1 MIKVNTVFYF
11 WLFTLSVILVL
22 ILAPLI
28 QDGVFMDGMLYISV
42 GKNLSE
48 GIGTFWNQSFSKTC
62 MFEYHEQPPLYGG
75 LISVFFKL
83 FGDSIYT
90 ERLFCFSFLITTY
103 FVLIKFWKL
112 LITDSVNTKHN
123 WLPVFYFSIIPVVF
137 WAFQNHVE
145 ETVMT
150 LFDLTAVYFIY
161 NSIKK
166 DKHVYFYLFLSAFFI
181 YLASLTK
188 GLQGLFPLVALPL
201 SWVIHPERKKLN
213 QKIVQ
218 SVYLIICF
226 ILLYLFTFLIFEDA
240 YSSFEKYFSIRLVNT
255 FNHVGSTTENRF
267 YLLFKLFA
275 ELSPVF
281 ILTTILFFLTR
292 MKNHS
297 PLTNENKKALVW
309 LLLIGISGSL
319 PLMVTLEQRGFYLV
333 TSLPFFCLAFALL
346 SLNYFTSLLQNTKF
360 SVSISTVLKSISVI
374 LFLCSFIYFSLS
386 VGKTKRDKELL
397 HDVYLCKTF
406 MQKGEVIGIP
416 EAMWNDW
423 NIQTYMVRHHYIS
436 LSMGKEN
443 PYFILRKDL
452 GQELLPENYI
462 KKNLPTQ
469 FLDVYE
475 LKK

>member
-1 MIKVNTVFYF
+1 MSKVNTVFYF

-22 ILAPLI
+22 ISAPLI

-75 LISVFFKL
+75 LISVFFKV

-90 ERLFCFSFLITTY
+90 ERLFCFSFLIATY

-112 LITDSVNTKHN
+112 LITDSVNTKHS

-145 ETVMT
+145 ETVMV
-150 LFDLTAVYFIY
+150 LFDLSAVYFIY
-161 NSIKK
+161 YSIEK
-166 DKHVYFYLFLSAFFI
+166 DNHEYFYLFVSAFFI

-188 GLQGLFPLVALPL
+188 GLQGLFPLAALPL
-201 SWVIHPERKKLN
+201 CWIIHPKRNKLK
-213 QKIVQ
+213 QTIIQ
-218 SVYLIICF
+218 SVFICICF
-226 ILLYLFTFLIFEDA
+226 VILYLFTFLIFKDA
-240 YSSFEKYFSIRLVNT
+240 YGSFEKYFSIRLVNT
-255 FNHVGSTTENRF
+255 FNHVGATTEDRF
-267 YLLFKLFA
+267 YLLFKLML
-275 ELSPVF
+275 ELIPLVV
-281 ILTTILFFLTR
+281 LTILLFFFAKKKS
-292 MKNHS
+292 MVSQSNEVK
-297 PLTNENKKALVW
+297 TNFIW
-309 LLLIGISGSL
+309 LLLIGLSGSL
-319 PLMVTLEQRGFYLV
+319 PLMITLEQRGFYLV
-333 TSLPFFCLAFALL
+333 TSMPFFCLAFALL
-346 SLNYFTSLLQNTKF
+346 SFNYFTSLLQNTKF

-374 LFLCSFIYFSLS
+374 LFLCSFMYFILS
-386 VGKTKRDKELL
+386 FGKIKRDKELL

-406 MQKGEVIGIP
+406 MQKGEVVGIP
-416 EAMWNDW
+416 GEMWNDW

-452 GQELLPENYI
+452 GKELLPENYI

-469 FLDVYE
+469 FFDVYE
-475 LKK
+475 LKR